1 MARDVKKRF
10 RQNLEPLV
18 SVICITRNHE
28 RFCIESLDSV
38 LNQTYKNIEWII
50 LDVVSTDSTV
60 ELIDNWLAEN
70 NVKAVFLKE
79 KELKPITVNLN
90 KALTYATGEYVQFL
104 SLDDVLIEDKLL
116 KNMKCMLKLP
126 DDFCAVYSDA
136 FVVDDKGLQ
145 KNESF
150 IAMHRDF
157 DVVPS
162 GNDPLFEILCAG
174 NFIPMMTMIF
184 RTSSIVKIDGF
195 DERLDYED
203 YDLHLRLTKTNKYY
217 FLEERLV
224 KYRLHGKN
232 LHLNLNRNLR
242 DDVLI
247 FFKHLDSLIGRK
259 RFLNK
264 LSLAFEDHVKED
276 LSYIQQQTELPRI
289 LFYISRINK
298 KVGLRIIRKIT
309 EICGAASRHSNSYQ

>member
-1 MARDVKKRF
+1 
-10 RQNLEPLV
+10 
-18 SVICITRNHE
+18 
-28 RFCIESLDSV
+28 LDSV

-50 LDVVSTDSTV
+50 LDAASTDSTV

-116 KNMKCMLKLP
+116 KNMECMLKLP

-184 RTSSIVKIDGF
+184 RTSSIVKIHCF

-217 FLEERLV
+217 FLQQRLV

-232 LHLNLNRNLR
+232 SHLNLGNNYT

-247 FFKHLDSLIGRK
+247 FFKHIDKNIGRK
-259 RFLNK
+259 VFLGRFSRALENPNK
-264 LSLAFEDHVKED
+264 VDFSELQK
-276 LSYIQQQTELPRI
+276 QTKIPRI
-289 LFYISRINK
+289 IFFIARINK
-298 KVGLRIIRKIT
+298 KFALNIVKKIT
-309 EICGAASRHSNSYQ
+309 EICESAMNYSN

>member
-1 MARDVKKRF
+1 LAGDVKKRF
-10 RQNLEPLV
+10 RQKLEPLV

-38 LNQTYKNIEWII
+38 LDQTYKNIEWII
-50 LDVVSTDSTV
+50 LDAASTDSTV
-60 ELIDNWLAEN
+60 KLIDNWLVDN
-70 NVKAVFLKE
+70 NVSAVFLKE
-79 KELKPITVNLN
+79 KELKPVTVNAN
-90 KALTYATGEYVQFL
+90 KALTYANGEYVQFL
-104 SLDDVLIEDKLL
+104 SLDDVLCEDKII
-116 KNMKCMLKLP
+116 KNVKCLMQLP
-126 DDFCAVYSDA
+126 SDYCAVYSDA
-136 FVVDDKGLQ
+136 FVIDEKNSLR
-145 KNESF
+145 NESF

-157 DVVPS
+157 DVVSS
-162 GNDPLFEILCAG
+162 GNVPLFEILCSG
-174 NFIPMMTMIF
+174 NFIPMMSMIF
-184 RTSSIVKIDGF
+184 RTSSINKIHGF

-217 FLEERLV
+217 FLQQRLV
-224 KYRLHGKN
+224 KYRVHGNN
-232 LHLNLNRNLR
+232 LHLNLNKNLR

-264 LSLAFEDHVKED
+264 LSLSFEDHVKED